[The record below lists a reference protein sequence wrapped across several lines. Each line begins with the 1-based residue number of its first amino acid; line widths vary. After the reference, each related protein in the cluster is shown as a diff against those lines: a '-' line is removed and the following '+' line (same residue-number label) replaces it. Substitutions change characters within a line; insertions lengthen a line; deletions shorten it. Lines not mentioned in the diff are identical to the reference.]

1 MSLLRQDRKA
11 GRALLLGMRTSDW
24 GICHTGDSCS
34 GRAGT
39 ARSSGNRF
47 GRLESGAAAG
57 RSQKKGEVM
66 MNPETYA
73 EWCDILDGLR
83 DGRADEETL
92 SIMRKGTLHWQAG
105 VADRFTRR
113 LTDVVNTR
121 MNRAIDRYQR
131 GIQHRGD
138 EQELTGALLALRHEL
153 EFLRNVMDIPAI
165 PADLRKQ
172 YVALVEDQA
181 KKIQESLLDSA
192 KTERTGKLQSI
203 LRNHPVTLQERQER
217 GENA

>member
-1 MSLLRQDRKA
+1 MPILRQ
-11 GRALLLGMRTSDW
+11 GREARGAFLIGMRTSHREA
-24 GICHTGDSCS
+24 CCTGDSCT
-34 GRAGT
+34 GRAGA
-39 ARSSGNRF
+39 ARSSGNRL
-47 GRLESGAAAG
+47 GRLGSGAAAG
-57 RSQKKGEVM
+57 HSQKKGEVM

-73 EWCDILDGLR
+73 EWCDTLDALR
-83 DGRADEETL
+83 DGRADEDTL
-92 SIMRKGTLHWQAG
+92 SSMKNGTLHWQVG

-113 LTDVVNTR
+113 LTDAVNTR
-121 MNRAIDRYQR
+121 MNQAIDRFQR

-165 PADLRKQ
+165 PADSRKQ

-203 LRNHPVTLQERQER
+203 IRNHPVTLQERQER
-217 GENA
+217 RENA